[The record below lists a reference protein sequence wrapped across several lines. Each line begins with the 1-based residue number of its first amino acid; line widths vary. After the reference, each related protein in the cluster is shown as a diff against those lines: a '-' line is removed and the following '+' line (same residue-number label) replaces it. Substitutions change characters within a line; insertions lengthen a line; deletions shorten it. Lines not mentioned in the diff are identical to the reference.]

1 MLHWVHLAMNGVVTH
16 NLSGDRHWLHRSLYI
31 QLQYDHEQDDHN
43 PIGYICTIK
52 RMIQTRM
59 LSNGTLVS

>member
-1 MLHWVHLAMNGVVTH
+1 MLHWVHLAMNGVGTH
-16 NLSGDRHWLHRSLYI
+16 NYSGDMHWLHRSLYI
-31 QLQYDHEQDDHN
+31 QLQYDHDDNPN